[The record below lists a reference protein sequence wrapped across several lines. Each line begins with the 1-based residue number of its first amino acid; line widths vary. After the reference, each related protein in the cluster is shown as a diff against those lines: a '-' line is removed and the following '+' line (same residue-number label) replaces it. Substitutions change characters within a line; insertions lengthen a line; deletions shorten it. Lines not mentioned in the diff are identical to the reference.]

1 MRVVWQNIALS
12 LLVKFGIMA
21 LAVPGIANLWLAVF
35 GDVGVLFLAVLNALR
50 LSFFKREKN

>member
-1 MRVVWQNIALS
+1 
-12 LLVKFGIMA
+12 MA

-50 LSFFKREKN
+50 LSFAKQKR